1 MNQSLS
7 DLLQLN
13 PLQLPPTPSWWP
25 LAWGWSTLISSA
37 IALLILIALLI
48 RWRRKRIA
56 PKKAAL
62 RIFQL
67 SKQRMTPSDA
77 IELVRQ
83 AALSY
88 FTREE
93 MARLTG
99 HDWYQFLDSY
109 VPTPLFGPNE
119 NLWQQ
124 ALYHKEKLSDPQSLI
139 EDCQLWIEQALPPKK
154 RR

>member
-25 LAWGWSTLISSA
+25 LAWGWSTLIGSA
-37 IALLILIALLI
+37 IVLLILVALLI
-48 RWRRKRIA
+48 RWRHKRLA

-93 MARLTG
+93 MAKLTG

-109 VPTPLFGPNE
+109 VPTPLFSPNE

-124 ALYHKEKLSDPQSLI
+124 ALYHKEKQNDPQSLI

>member
-25 LAWGWSTLISSA
+25 LAWGWSTLIGSA
-37 IALLILIALLI
+37 IVLLILVALLI
-48 RWRRKRIA
+48 RWRRKRLA

-93 MARLTG
+93 MAKLTG

-109 VPTPLFGPNE
+109 VPTPLFGPNGKPVATGSVSQRE
-119 NLWQQ
+119 
-124 ALYHKEKLSDPQSLI
+124 ASRSSVID
-139 EDCQLWIEQALPPKK
+139 
-154 RR
+154 